1 MNHMN
6 VETIKL
12 CGEDERASLTTF
24 LPCTRKEKSDAILII
39 PGGGYSG
46 VCSDRE
52 GENIAIAFN
61 ALGYAC
67 FVLDYSVK
75 PNAKFPR
82 PLIEASL
89 AMVHIRENAEK
100 YKVDPERV
108 FVLGFSAGGHLA
120 GSLGTRWHIPE
131 VANAINAPFGTNKP
145 TGMILCYPVLC
156 WFDKTHKGTF
166 HNAFGTE
173 SPTEEQV
180 RLISLEN
187 DLSKENTPPAFLW
200 HTANDNGVNV
210 CNTLKMATA
219 LSEASVPFEVHV
231 FPEGPH
237 GMALGTEVTGNT
249 PAMVNPRVAEWPR
262 LADAWMKGVK

>member
-1 MNHMN
+1 MNFMN

-39 PGGGYSG
+39 PGGGYTG

-156 WFDKTHKGTF
+156 WFDKTHSGTF
-166 HNAFGTE
+166 INAFGTDK
-173 SPTEEQV
+173 PTEEQI

-187 DLSKENTPPAFLW
+187 DLGENTPPACLW
-200 HTANDNGVNV
+200 HTANDQAVNV
-210 CNTLKMATA
+210 QNTLKMATA
-219 LSEASVPFEVHV
+219 LSEAKIPFEVHI
-231 FPEGPH
+231 FPDGPH
-237 GMALGTEVTGNT
+237 GMALATEATGASPN
-249 PAMVNPRVAEWPR
+249 MINPRVAEWPR
-262 LADAWMKGVK
+262 LADGWMKSVK

>member
-1 MNHMN
+1 MN

-24 LPCTRKEKSDAILII
+24 VPCTRKEKSDAILII

-75 PNAKFPR
+75 PNAVFPR

-89 AMVHIRENAEK
+89 AMKHIKENAEK

-131 VANAINAPFGTNKP
+131 VAGAIDAPFGTNKP
-145 TGMILCYPVLC
+145 RGMILCYPVLC

-166 HNAFGTE
+166 YNAFGTE
-173 SPTEEQV
+173 TPTDEQV
-180 RLISLEN
+180 KLISLEN
-187 DLSKENTPPAFLW
+187 DIGENTAPAFLW
-200 HTANDNGVNV
+200 HTANDNAVNV
-210 CNTLKMATA
+210 QNTLKMATA
-219 LSEASVPFEVHV
+219 LSEAKVPFEVHI
-231 FPEGPH
+231 FPNGPH
-237 GMALGTEVTGNT
+237 GMALGTPDTGAT
-249 PAMVNPRVAEWPR
+249 PAMIDARVAEWPR
-262 LADAWMKGVK
+262 LADGWMKSI

>member
-6 VETIKL
+6 VKTIKL
-12 CGEDERASLTTF
+12 CGEDERASITTF

-75 PNAKFPR
+75 EKAKFPR

-89 AMVHIRENAEK
+89 AMVHIREHAEE

-131 VANAINAPFGTNKP
+131 VANAINAPFGTNRPK
-145 TGMILCYPVLC
+145 GMILCYPVLC

-166 HNAFGTE
+166 HNAFGTQE
-173 SPTEEQV
+173 PTEEQIK
-180 RLISLEN
+180 LISLEN
-187 DLSKENTPPAFLW
+187 DLGEYTSPAFLW
-200 HTANDNGVNV
+200 HTASDGGVSV
-210 CNTLKMATA
+210 QNTLKMATA
-219 LSEASVPFEVHV
+219 LSEANIPFEVHV

-237 GMALGTEVTGNT
+237 GMALGTEVTGAS
-249 PAMVNPRVAEWPR
+249 PAMINDRVAEWPR
-262 LADAWMKGVK
+262 LADGWMKTVK

>member
-1 MNHMN
+1 MNYMN

-12 CGEDERASLTTF
+12 CGEDERASLTTY
-24 LPCTRKEKSDAILII
+24 LPCTRKEKSEAILII
-39 PGGGYSG
+39 PGGGYSS

-61 ALGYAC
+61 AMGYAC

-75 PNAKFPR
+75 PNAVFPR

-89 AMVHIRENAEK
+89 AMVHIRQNAEK

-108 FVLGFSAGGHLA
+108 FVL

-131 VANAINAPFGTNKP
+131 VANAINAPFGMNKP

-156 WFDKTHKGTF
+156 WFDKTHKGTL
-166 HNAFGTE
+166 HNAFGTTE
-173 SPTEEQV
+173 PTEEQI
-180 RLISLEN
+180 RMISLEN
-187 DLSKENTPPAFLW
+187 DLGEHTVPAFLW

-210 CNTLKMATA
+210 QNSLKMATA
-219 LSEASVPFEVHV
+219 LSEAKIPFEVHI
-231 FPEGPH
+231 FPNGPH
-237 GMALGTEVTGNT
+237 GMALGTAVTGNT
-249 PAMVNPRVAEWPR
+249 PAMIDTRVAEWPR
-262 LADAWMKGVK
+262 LADGWMKTV

>member
-1 MNHMN
+1 MNFMN
-6 VETIKL
+6 IETIKL
-12 CGEDERASLTTF
+12 CGEDEKASLTTF
-24 LPCTRKEKSDAILII
+24 LPCTLQEKRDAILII
-39 PGGGYSG
+39 PGGGYSC
-46 VCSDRE
+46 VASDRE

-75 PNAKFPR
+75 PNAVFPR

-145 TGMILCYPVLC
+145 TGMVLCYPVLC
-156 WFDKTHKGTF
+156 WFDKTNKGTF
-166 HNAFGTE
+166 INAFGTE
-173 SPTEEQV
+173 TPTPEQV
-180 RLISLEN
+180 EMISLEN
-187 DLSKENTPPAFLW
+187 GLTKENTPPAFLW
-200 HTANDNGVNV
+200 HTASDNLVNV
-210 CNTLKMATA
+210 QNTLKMATA
-219 LSEASVPFEVHV
+219 LSEANIPFEVHI
-231 FPEGPH
+231 FPDGPH
-237 GMALGTEVTGNT
+237 GMALGTDVTGASPTMIND
-249 PAMVNPRVAEWPR
+249 RVAEWPR
-262 LADAWMKGVK
+262 LVDGWIKQVK

>member
-12 CGEDERASLTTF
+12 CGENERASLTAF

-39 PGGGYSG
+39 PGGGYEG

-75 PNAKFPR
+75 GDAVFPR

-89 AMVHIRENAEK
+89 AMVHIRKNAEK
-100 YKVDPERV
+100 YKIDPERV

-120 GSLGTRWHIPE
+120 ASLGTRWHIPQ
-131 VANAINAPFGTNKP
+131 VADAIDAPFGMNKP
-145 TGMILCYPVLC
+145 TGMVLCYPVLC
-156 WFDKTHKGTF
+156 WFDNTHKGTF
-166 HNAFGTE
+166 HNAFGTTE
-173 SPTEEQV
+173 PTEEQI

-187 DLSKENTPPAFLW
+187 DLGENTVPAFLW
-200 HTANDNGVNV
+200 HTANDGSVDV
-210 CNTLKMATA
+210 RNTLKMATA
-219 LSEASVPFEVHV
+219 LSEAKIPYEVHI
-231 FPEGPH
+231 FPNGPH
-237 GMALGTEVTGNT
+237 GMALANEVTAVGER
-249 PAMVNPRVAEWPR
+249 MIEPRVAKWPK
-262 LADAWMKGVK
+262 LADGWMKEVK

>member
-1 MNHMN
+1 MNYMN
-6 VETIKL
+6 VKTIKL
-12 CGEDERASLTTF
+12 CGEDSKATLTTY

-39 PGGGYSG
+39 PGGGYSA

-75 PNAKFPR
+75 ADAVFPR

-100 YKVDPERV
+100 YKIDPARV

-145 TGMILCYPVLC
+145 TGMVLCYPVLS

-166 HNAFGTE
+166 YNAFGSE
-173 SPTEEQV
+173 QPTDEQI
-180 RLISLEN
+180 RTISLEN
-187 DLSKENTPPAFLW
+187 DLTKENTPPAFLW
-200 HTANDNGVNV
+200 HTANDNVVNV
-210 CNTLKMATA
+210 QNSLRMATS
-219 LSEASVPFEVHV
+219 LSEAGVPFEVHI
-231 FPEGPH
+231 FPNGPH
-237 GMALGTEVTGNT
+237 GMALATEVTSAS
-249 PAMVNPRVAEWPR
+249 PAMIDARVAEWPR
-262 LADAWMKGVK
+262 LADGWMKTV

>member
-1 MNHMN
+1 MNYMN

-12 CGEDERASLTTF
+12 CGEDQRASLTTF
-24 LPCTRKEKSDAILII
+24 LPCTRMEKRDAILII

-75 PNAKFPR
+75 PNAVFPR
-82 PLIEASL
+82 PLTEASL
-89 AMVHIRENAEK
+89 AMVHIKENAEK

-145 TGMILCYPVLC
+145 KGMILCYPVLC
-156 WFDKTHKGTF
+156 WFDKTDKGTF

-173 SPTEEQV
+173 TPTDEQV
-180 RLISLEN
+180 RLVSLEN
-187 DLSKENTPPAFLW
+187 DLGENTVPAFLW
-200 HTANDNGVNV
+200 HTASDSAVNV
-210 CNTLKMATA
+210 QNTLKMATA
-219 LSEASVPFEVHV
+219 LSEAGVSFEAHV
-231 FPEGPH
+231 FPCGPH
-237 GMALGTEVTGNT
+237 GMALANETTAASPN
-249 PAMVNPRVAEWPR
+249 MIDDRIAEWPR
-262 LADAWMKGVK
+262 LADGWMKTIK

>member
-1 MNHMN
+1 MNYMN

-12 CGEDERASLTTF
+12 CGENERASLTTY
-24 LPCTRKEKSDAILII
+24 LPSTRKEKSDAILII

-61 ALGYAC
+61 AMGYAC

-75 PNAKFPR
+75 PNAVFPR

-89 AMVHIRENAEK
+89 AMVHIRQNAEK

-120 GSLGTRWHIPE
+120 ASLGTRWHIPE
-131 VANAINAPFGTNKP
+131 VANAINAPFGMNKP
-145 TGMILCYPVLC
+145 TGMVLCYPVLC

-173 SPTEEQV
+173 TPTEEQI

-187 DLSKENTPPAFLW
+187 DLGEHTVPAFLW
-200 HTANDNGVNV
+200 HTANDNAVNV
-210 CNTLKMATA
+210 QNTLKMATA
-219 LSEASVPFEVHV
+219 LSEAKIPFEVHI

-237 GMALGTEVTGNT
+237 GMALGTAVTGNT
-249 PAMVNPRVAEWPR
+249 PAMINDRVAEWPR
-262 LADAWMKGVK
+262 LADGWMRQTT

>member
-1 MNHMN
+1 MNFMN

-39 PGGGYSG
+39 PGGGYTA

-100 YKVDPERV
+100 YKIDPERV

-145 TGMILCYPVLC
+145 SGMILCYPVLC
-156 WFDKTHKGTF
+156 WFDKTHSGTF
-166 HNAFGTE
+166 INAFGTE
-173 SPTEEQV
+173 TPTEEQI

-187 DLSKENTPPAFLW
+187 DLGENTPPAFLW
-200 HTANDNGVNV
+200 HTANDNAVNV
-210 CNTLKMATA
+210 QNTLKMATA
-219 LSEASVPFEVHV
+219 LSEAKIPFEVHI

-237 GMALGTEVTGNT
+237 GMALATEATGASPN
-249 PAMVNPRVAEWPR
+249 MINPRVAEWPR
-262 LADAWMKGVK
+262 LADGWMKGVK

>member
-1 MNHMN
+1 MNFMN

-24 LPCTRKEKSDAILII
+24 LPCTSQEKRDAILII
-39 PGGGYSG
+39 PGGGYTG
-46 VCSDRE
+46 VASDRE

-75 PNAKFPR
+75 PNAVFPR

-100 YKVDPERV
+100 YKVNPERV

-156 WFDKTHKGTF
+156 WFDKTHKGTLI
-166 HNAFGTE
+166 NAFGTE
-173 SPTEEQV
+173 TPTPEQIEM
-180 RLISLEN
+180 ISLEN
-187 DLSKENTPPAFLW
+187 GLTKENTPPAFLW
-200 HTANDNGVNV
+200 HTASDNLVNV
-210 CNTLKMATA
+210 QNSLKMATA
-219 LSEASVPFEVHV
+219 LSEAGVPFEVHI
-231 FPEGPH
+231 FPDGPH
-237 GMALGTEVTGNT
+237 GMALGTDVTGASPTMING
-249 PAMVNPRVAEWPR
+249 RVAEWPR
-262 LADAWMKGVK
+262 LVDGWIKQVK